1 MKQYETIWNVQTVAL
16 EDTFSCFTST
26 LCMIEL
32 CYSSRLATANNNTSK
47 SRQHVCLQ
55 MLSAVCSSLW
65 FANALPIKNPAES
78 LKPQSHRPRGQCLAI
93 WQPLVAREKCTFP
106 NQLATSLQLL
116 WSLVDWNLLSYL
128 QTHVKYSLG
137 SSETVKSVTQTR
149 NAFTLLLIYRQTFYF
164 SSIALF
170 HIFFITWVVFSMSL
184 LVQPPVCDHFHLVT
198 AIHFVTRLHWQ
209 HIARSGYLHKMISLA
224 NSCTGSFE

>member
-1 MKQYETIWNVQTVAL
+1 MAL

-93 WQPLVAREKCTFP
+93 WQTLVAREKCTFP

-137 SSETVKSVTQTR
+137 SSKTVKSVTQTR

-170 HIFFITWVVFSMSL
+170 HIFLSL
-184 LVQPPVCDHFHLVT
+184 GLYLACHCWCSPL
-198 AIHFVTRLHWQ
+198 FVTTFTSWQ
-209 HIARSGYLHKMISLA
+209 PYLLLPD
-224 NSCTGSFE
+224 CTGNTSPSQDICIKSFHWLTAALDRLNKCK